1 MIGFQQA
8 SVIFTSMILMVVDLM
23 RFLKQVR
30 KETGE
35 AVICNNNNN
44 NILMEEMEATK
55 CSS

>member
-1 MIGFQQA
+1 
-8 SVIFTSMILMVVDLM
+8 M

-30 KETGE
+30 KEIGE
-35 AVICNNNNN
+35 AVISNNKNNN

>member
-8 SVIFTSMILMVVDLM
+8 SVIFTSIILMVVDLM

>member
-1 MIGFQQA
+1 
-8 SVIFTSMILMVVDLM
+8 M

-35 AVICNNNNN
+35 AVICKNNNNK
-44 NILMEEMEATK
+44 ISMEEMEGTK

>member
-1 MIGFQQA
+1 
-8 SVIFTSMILMVVDLM
+8 M

-44 NILMEEMEATK
+44 NNILMEEMEATK